1 MTSGERERKQ
11 EQKQYQIFMSP
22 SAHRRYRKFDSH
34 LQHEIKEEA
43 RKMSED
49 PYRYE
54 ELKGPLKGIRSYHF
68 EYRNTEYRI
77 GYRIVENKNRIEI
90 VLVKTRKGFYQIL
103 RRIIGK

>member
-1 MTSGERERKQ
+1 LTSGERERKQ
-11 EQKQYQIFMSP
+11 EQKQYQILMSP
-22 SAHRRYRKFDSH
+22 SAHRRYKKFDSH
-34 LQHEIKEEA
+34 LQRKIKEEA
-43 RKMSED
+43 RKMSGD

-68 EYRNTEYRI
+68 DYQNTEYRI

>member
-11 EQKQYQIFMSP
+11 EQEQYQILMSP
-22 SAHRRYRKFDSH
+22 SAHRRYRKFDLR
-34 LQHEIKEEA
+34 LQRKIKEEA
-43 RKMSED
+43 RKMSGD
-49 PYRYE
+49 PYRYR

>member
-11 EQKQYQIFMSP
+11 EQKQYQILMSP

-34 LQHEIKEEA
+34 LQHKIKEEA

>member
-1 MTSGERERKQ
+1 LTSGERER
-11 EQKQYQIFMSP
+11 YQILMSP

-34 LQHEIKEEA
+34 LQRKIKEEA
-43 RKMSED
+43 RKMSD
-49 PYRYE
+49 NPYRYE

-90 VLVKTRKGFYQIL
+90 VLVKTRKSFYQIL
-103 RRIIGK
+103 RQIIGK